1 MSNAFTNFLG
11 GVVSGVFNSSADLKD
26 YQHADRLYVRN
37 TYARAPK
44 FGFLFYVVFNINPKA
59 SKTDKNK
66 KQDVGLLVKSTTLPT
81 YSISTETLNQYNRKT
96 VIQTGIKYN
105 PVTVVFHDDN
115 SNITTDLWKNYFKY
129 YFADS
134 SYGDSPNPQSE
145 STRRPVAFGDTKY
158 SNTNYAYGLN
168 NYQVEP
174 FFESIDIY
182 VLHQSNFSQY
192 TLINP
197 LVTSWN
203 HDSVSSDEAGKVLV
217 NIMNLAY
224 ETVIYKSG
232 KIVKNSKPEGF
243 AAVYYDTT
251 PSPLS
256 VGGNGTNTLFGSGG
270 VLAGAGS
277 VFGTL
282 ATAKSPLDYLSAAI
296 QAKTVA
302 KNARSLNKAGLKQEG
317 LSIVTGALRDVQ
329 STGNQPGGARSALEQ
344 GLGAAGSVGVNLFS
358 NKNTSINGT
367 TKATPSK
374 LTGGG
379 GG

>member
-11 GVVSGVFNSSADLKD
+11 GVTSGIFNNNADLKD

-66 KQDVGLLVKSTTLPT
+66 KQDVGLLVNGIELPKYT
-81 YSISTETLNQYNRKT
+81 INTETLHQYNRKT
-96 VIQTGIKYN
+96 VIQTGLKYSPISVN
-105 PVTVVFHDDN
+105 FHDDN
-115 SNITTDLWKNYFKY
+115 SNITTDLWKNYYKY
-129 YFADS
+129 YYADS
-134 SYGDSPNPQSE
+134 NYGDVANNNVEGSK
-145 STRRPVAFGDTKY
+145 RPVAFGDTKY
-158 SNTNYAYGLN
+158 TNVNYAYGLN
-168 NYQVEP
+168 NFQADP

-182 VLHQSNFSQY
+182 VLHQANFTQY

-197 LVTSWN
+197 LVTEWT
-203 HDSVSSDEAGKVLV
+203 HDGVSAGDSTKL
-217 NIMNLAY
+217 MNSKMNVAY

-232 KIVKNSKPEGF
+232 KIVKGKNPEGF
-243 AAVYYDTT
+243 AAVYYDTS

-256 VGGNGTNTLFGSGG
+256 IGGNGANTLFGKNG
-270 VLAGAGS
+270 VLSGAGS

-282 ATAKSPLDYLSAAI
+282 ATAKSPLDFLSAAI

-302 KNARSLNKAGLKQEG
+302 QNARSLSKAGLKAEG
-317 LSIVTGALRDVQ
+317 YSIVTGVLKNVQ
-329 STGNQPGGARSALEQ
+329 ATGNQPGGATSAIQQ
-344 GLGAAGSVGVNLFS
+344 GVGALGSVGVNLFS
-358 NKNTSINGT
+358 NKNSSVDST

-379 GG
+379 RP